1 MDYQKEFLE
10 MKKKEKLYKV
20 LFTISVILLVI
31 SVFLCLITSFSLVA
45 LLLSI
50 CLFSISC
57 ALKFGNKSKFKE
69 KIIPLIINDK
79 ELEFICSSDAMNA
92 IVCKSEIIR
101 DKISNKIRTNDIITG
116 FYQNIY
122 FRSFDCSVYKHKIIN
137 IFNKDH
143 LNKNKIFKGRFY
155 QIRSSLNIKNR
166 VIFYE
171 LNSILEKP
179 SYKEMKTNNVEFDS
193 KFLMF
198 NKYEDTSIFT
208 DEFYKAI
215 LDIEKNDISEI
226 AISFINNSIYVSINN
241 NIDSFEFEHME
252 SINEVS
258 NTYSRDLE
266 IVYSVY
272 EASKKIINKN
282 IEDNKKGAFN

>member
-1 MDYQKEFLE
+1 
-10 MKKKEKLYKV
+10 
-20 LFTISVILLVI
+20 
-31 SVFLCLITSFSLVA
+31 
-45 LLLSI
+45 
-50 CLFSISC
+50 
-57 ALKFGNKSKFKE
+57 
-69 KIIPLIINDK
+69 
-79 ELEFICSSDAMNA
+79 
-92 IVCKSEIIR
+92 
-101 DKISNKIRTNDIITG
+101 
-116 FYQNIY
+116 
-122 FRSFDCSVYKHKIIN
+122 
-137 IFNKDH
+137 
-143 LNKNKIFKGRFY
+143 
-155 QIRSSLNIKNR
+155 
-166 VIFYE
+166 
-171 LNSILEKP
+171 
-179 SYKEMKTNNVEFDS
+179 MKTNNVEFDS

-282 IEDNKKGAFN
+282 IEDNKKDAFN